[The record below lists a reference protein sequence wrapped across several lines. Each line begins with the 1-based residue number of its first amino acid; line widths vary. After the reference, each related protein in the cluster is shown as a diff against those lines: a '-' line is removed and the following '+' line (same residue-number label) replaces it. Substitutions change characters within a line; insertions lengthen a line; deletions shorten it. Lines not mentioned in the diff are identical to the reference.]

1 MASATLAK
9 FDAKGDHAG
18 LLHLDIHEIK
28 GIVVE
33 DDLNDWSIALDLGQQ
48 VAQREH
54 GEASVAAN
62 SDGLAAGIRQLRA
75 EGVGRGVGHGGPGKG
90 AKQAAISAAHE
101 VPGGPDA
108 SGSGVDEKHGVIGG
122 HFVEGGDQELGRT
135 GLISGPLST

>member
-1 MASATLAK
+1 MGESFGEAFSNIGGILDADTLCAHG
-9 FDAKGDHAG
+9 FGDLGEVRVLEVDAKGDHAG
-18 LLHLDIHEIK
+18 LLHLDIYEIK

-33 DDLNDWSIALDLGQQ
+33 DDLNDWSIALLLGQQ

-62 SDGLAAGIRQLRA
+62 SDGLAAGIRQLRT

-101 VPGGPDA
+101 VPG
-108 SGSGVDEKHGVIGG
+108 
-122 HFVEGGDQELGRT
+122 
-135 GLISGPLST
+135 